1 MVNVGR
7 RVRDITIT
15 ANPSVDGWSGRN
27 AQPTENEFSDRL
39 LRGND
44 VIKNMRGCNDD
55 TYKPPDTSIQATKL
69 PVQGG
74 RVELN
79 SKRIRIS
86 AFPDDVDRNL
96 HPKSIVI

>member
-15 ANPSVDGWSGRN
+15 ANPSADGWSGRN

-44 VIKNMRGCNDD
+44 VIKDMRRCNDD
-55 TYKPPDTSIQATKL
+55 TYKPRIQVSGL
-69 PVQGG
+69 
-74 RVELN
+74 
-79 SKRIRIS
+79 
-86 AFPDDVDRNL
+86 RNCRFRGVGW
-96 HPKSIVI
+96 S